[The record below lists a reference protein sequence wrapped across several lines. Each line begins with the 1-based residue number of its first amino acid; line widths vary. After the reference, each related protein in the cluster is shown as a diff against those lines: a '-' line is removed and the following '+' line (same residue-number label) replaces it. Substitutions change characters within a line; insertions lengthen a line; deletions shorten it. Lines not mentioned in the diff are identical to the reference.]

1 MQKACPKQKPQP
13 GQSRNAATS
22 IFAIITDFVLHY
34 LTFFQKSWDKAIFAM
49 LTRLYARVSLSHYE
63 SGTLVGQKSVE
74 QGNEKVVLG
83 AGIEPARP

>member
-1 MQKACPKQKPQP
+1 
-13 GQSRNAATS
+13 
-22 IFAIITDFVLHY
+22 
-34 LTFFQKSWDKAIFAM
+34 M